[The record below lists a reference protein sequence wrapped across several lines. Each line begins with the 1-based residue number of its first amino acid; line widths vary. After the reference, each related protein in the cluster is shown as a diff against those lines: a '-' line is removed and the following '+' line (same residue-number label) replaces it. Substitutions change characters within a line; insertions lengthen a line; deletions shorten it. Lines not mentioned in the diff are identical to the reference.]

1 MKGKQDI
8 IDSEGKL
15 HQLGYVDYL
24 KNFPDDQQ
32 EHLQNHPIQYYIP

>member
-24 KNFPDDQQ
+24 KNIPDDQQ